1 MAGCGHFHYGNK
13 PIDGGLRDRFAGS
26 RYGGSGA
33 LLAALRGKVTVVAHD
48 RMPDGPTPVISWPA
62 KNAQP
67 AHP

>member
-1 MAGCGHFHYGNK
+1 
-13 PIDGGLRDRFAGS
+13 
-26 RYGGSGA
+26 